1 MKKYLEVAKVYLKV
15 KLMWRADLIFGFISI
30 VMKIIF
36 ASLLWGVIFRDKET
50 VAGFTQNSMMAYYL
64 LSAFFTQIDI
74 SEKISG
80 DITLGIRNGTFTKY
94 MAVPMDTDKY
104 FLAMEAGSILPHIV
118 LDVAA
123 IFLIGLV
130 FGIKIDITSDVAII
144 LCALLIAFLGLLFMA
159 QLSYFLGILTFRFEE
174 ISTFLMIK
182 QNIMALITGSII
194 PLALLPE
201 MVVRCMQILPFY
213 YTAYLPSMLLIGR
226 NGEEAVGGVFIML
239 GWNFGIW
246 LLSRNVYSRYR
257 VKYDGA
263 GI

>member
-1 MKKYLEVAKVYLKV
+1 MKKYLEVAKVYFKV

-36 ASLLWGVIFRDKET
+36 ASLLWGIIFRDKET

-64 LSAFFTQIDI
+64 FSAFFTQIDI

-80 DITLGIRNGTFTKY
+80 EITRGIRSGTFTKY
-94 MAVPMDTDKY
+94 MAVPMDTEKY
-104 FLAMEAGSILPHIV
+104 FLAMEAGSILPHMV
-118 LDVAA
+118 LDIGA
-123 IFLIGLV
+123 IFLISFG
-130 FGIKIDITSDVAII
+130 FGIEIEVTSDTAIL
-144 LCALLIAFLGLLFMA
+144 LCALAIVLLGLLFMA

-174 ISTFLMIK
+174 ISTFMMIK

-201 MVVRCMQILPFY
+201 TVVRCMQFLPFY
-213 YTAYLPSMLLIGR
+213 YTAYLPSMLLIGK
-226 NGEEAVGGVFIML
+226 NGEEAVSGVFIMI
-239 GWNFGIW
+239 GWNLGIW
-246 LLSRNVYSRYR
+246 ILSRTVYEKYR

>member
-50 VAGFTQNSMMAYYL
+50 VAGFMQNSMMAYYL

-182 QNIMALITGSII
+182 HRLHHTIGTPAGNGREMYADPSFLLYSLSAVYAADREKWGGSRWRDVCY
-194 PLALLPE
+194 AGME
-201 MVVRCMQILPFY
+201 
-213 YTAYLPSMLLIGR
+213 
-226 NGEEAVGGVFIML
+226 
-239 GWNFGIW
+239 
-246 LLSRNVYSRYR
+246 SRYLASL
-257 VKYDGA
+257 KECL
-263 GI
+263 